1 MSNKK
6 NIIFLI
12 ILSIFSISRVYG
24 TSLIVK
30 CERTVIRSHDH
41 KILTCDSGY
50 SGPSD
55 DFVGDYHNRFWG
67 ERCNYGNSTGY
78 VDYVG
83 TSDSGVEVCE
93 EYALY
98 IGNDRIDSMEAFV
111 QRIPV
116 SELIKLL
123 DTVTLQKIY
132 DPNMMGINP

>member
-6 NIIFLI
+6 IIFLI

-30 CERTVIRSHDH
+30 CERTVIRSHYH
-41 KILTCDSGY
+41 EILTCDRGED
-50 SGPSD
+50 GASD
-55 DFVGDYHNRFWG
+55 DFVGDYHNIFWK
-67 ERCNYGNSTGY
+67 ERCNHGNPTGY
-78 VDYVG
+78 VDRVG
-83 TSDSGVEVCE
+83 TSNSGIEVCE

-111 QRIPV
+111 QRIPI

-123 DTVTLQKIY
+123 DTVILQQIY
-132 DPNMMGINP
+132 DPNMMGVNP